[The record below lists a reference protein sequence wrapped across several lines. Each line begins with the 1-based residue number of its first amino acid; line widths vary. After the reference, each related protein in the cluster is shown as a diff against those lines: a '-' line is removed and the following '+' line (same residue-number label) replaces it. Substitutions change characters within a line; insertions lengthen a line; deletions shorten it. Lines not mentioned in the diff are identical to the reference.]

1 MSFYRSLQI
10 FVPAAFG
17 LLLSTA
23 PAAAECDL
31 KIGAL
36 GPLSGGAA
44 AWGTAL
50 RSGAELAAA
59 EVNRD
64 GGLQI
69 GADKCHVTVVP
80 YDSKYSAEAAAAGA
94 NTFAGQD
101 IKFIVG
107 PIGSPEVT
115 GVRPVAARNQQ
126 ITFGT
131 AYAKDALSP
140 QFPLHFQQLPGPR
153 QWAPPLAKLAKDTFD
168 IKSVVVVA
176 PNDQGGTDIASV
188 DAEAYRGIGI
198 DAKEEYY
205 QRGTTNFAPL
215 VTRILNAQPGAVD
228 TASSPPGDAA
238 TMVKQLRQAG
248 FQGPIGRLGGPGT
261 QEIVKAVGGLDIL
274 KDFYWLEIIP
284 VDDPKVKGLW
294 DEYKQLMGSAAI
306 DNTIFG
312 TAAAASRMLL
322 RAISKAGTMTDAIK
336 VAEVLRALPVDD
348 PNLGKGVWTGQQ
360 IFGVNQEL
368 TFSSGFGLIKDGKN
382 LGVRPV
388 QLVNPK

>member
-1 MSFYRSLQI
+1 
-10 FVPAAFG
+10 
-17 LLLSTA
+17 
-23 PAAAECDL
+23 L

-50 RSGAELAAA
+50 RSGAEFAAA
-59 EVNRD
+59 EANRA
-64 GGLQI
+64 GGVQI
-69 GADKCHVTVVP
+69 GADKCRVTVVP

-94 NTFAGQD
+94 KSFAGQG
-101 IKFIVG
+101 IKFIIG
-107 PIGSPEVT
+107 PVGSPEVT

-153 QWAPPLAKLAKDTFD
+153 QWAPPLAQLAKETFS
-168 IKSVVVVA
+168 IKSIVVVA

-188 DAEAYRGIGI
+188 DAEAYRGVGMT
-198 DAKEEYY
+198 AAEEYY
-205 QRGTTNFAPL
+205 QRGTTNFAPI
-215 VTRILNAQPGAVD
+215 VTRILNAKPDAVD

-261 QEIVKAVGGLDIL
+261 QEIVRVVGGLEVL

-284 VDDPKVKGLW
+284 IDEPKVRALW
-294 DEYKQLMGSAAI
+294 DEYKQLMGASAI

-312 TAAAASRMLL
+312 TAAVASRMLI
-322 RAISKAGTMTDAIK
+322 RAISQAGTMTDTAK
-336 VAEVLRALPVDD
+336 VAEALRQLPVDD
-348 PNLGKGVWTGQQ
+348 PNLGKGAWTGAQ
-360 IFGVNQEL
+360 IFGINQEL
-368 TFSSGFGLIKDGKN
+368 TFPSGFGLIKDGKS

-388 QLVNPK
+388 QLVLPK